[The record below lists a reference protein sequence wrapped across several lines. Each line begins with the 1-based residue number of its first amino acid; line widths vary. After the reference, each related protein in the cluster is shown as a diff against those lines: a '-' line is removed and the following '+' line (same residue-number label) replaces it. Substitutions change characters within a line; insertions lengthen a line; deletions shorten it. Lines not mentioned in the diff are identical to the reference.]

1 LHCQVNLPEFYSDVR
16 VTSHC
21 SAYNF
26 DELLK
31 FLKARK
37 STYETDART
46 LDDVI
51 YTPYTYK
58 HAPVK
63 ARRPGSISRGSRSR
77 PSSPAMGDLLGLG
90 EDVTRSDDD
99 IRSRMDRRGKGRLR
113 DLLEEVPDVAE
124 VFIFKYGTVVIWGM
138 SEEEE
143 QRFLVSM

>member
-1 LHCQVNLPEFYSDVR
+1 MFCSIYPHWK
-16 VTSHC
+16 VTYRY

-58 HAPVK
+58 NVPVRP
-63 ARRPGSISRGSRSR
+63 RRPASSTRGSRSR

-90 EDVTRSDDD
+90 EDGVRSDEDM
-99 IRSRMDRRGKGRLR
+99 RARMDRRGKGRLR
-113 DLLEEVPDVAE
+113 DLLEEVPEVAE

-143 QRFLVSM
+143 QRFLLSM

>member
-1 LHCQVNLPEFYSDVR
+1 
-16 VTSHC
+16 
-21 SAYNF
+21 
-26 DELLK
+26 
-31 FLKARK
+31 
-37 STYETDART
+37 
-46 LDDVI
+46 
-51 YTPYTYK
+51 
-58 HAPVK
+58 
-63 ARRPGSISRGSRSR
+63 
-77 PSSPAMGDLLGLG
+77 MGDLLGLG